1 MITTCAFLKAFD
13 HVICKVKTVLKKRDM
28 ASSIPD
34 LCAVIS
40 LVQMAAAFAYKLPIP
55 PYMFRFSYC
64 RNMHTFVV
72 EFKYVI

>member
-40 LVQMAAAFAYKLPIP
+40 LVQMTAAVAYKSPFPPIIRVV
-55 PYMFRFSYC
+55 YY
-64 RNMHTFVV
+64 HTVFV
-72 EFKYVI
+72 EFIYAI